1 MKFDMKEICR
11 EVNSR
16 ASEYAFRDLQ
26 KIRHMLNDKDIKNY
40 SIFSE
45 SKTVFEDYAFNYGGR
60 EEIQFNLGKTSA
72 IDSPHKEAL
81 RFGLAFSL
89 QPSQAFPD
97 PTQKL
102 KPYIERFNAL
112 LDSKPKLFSDYKF
125 SSDDGEWECVRKI
138 EAEEITLG
146 NFIFFGKTQEKYD
159 IDEILETFDQMFP
172 IYTAV
177 LGLSLESFESYKE
190 KEKLFYKTN
199 NQPATYRVLNAREAT
214 KSNIITV
221 CHTLIQNKLAEELE
235 AEYGKDNVSKEMS
248 VKSGKVD
255 VALHTEEGD
264 IYFEIKTAS
273 TSLGCINEAMGQLLY
288 YAYFPNKKA
297 AIEIVVVGKE
307 KLDSNSSIYLEHL
320 KKNLGLPISYRQV
333 KI

>member
-1 MKFDMKEICR
+1 MDFDMTEICR

-16 ASEYAFRDLQ
+16 ASEYVFRDLQ
-26 KIRHMLNDKDIKNY
+26 KIRHILNGKKITNY

-60 EEIQFNLGKTSA
+60 SEVQFNLGKTSV
-72 IDSPHKEAL
+72 IDPPHKEGL

-89 QPSQAFPD
+89 QPSQDFPN
-97 PTQKL
+97 PIQKL
-102 KPYIERFNAL
+102 KPYIDRFNAL
-112 LDSKPKLFSDYKF
+112 LDSKPNLFSDYKF
-125 SSDDGEWECVRKI
+125 YSDDGEWECVRKI
-138 EAEEITLG
+138 EAEEIVSG

-177 LGLSLESFESYKE
+177 LGLPPESFESYE
-190 KEKLFYKTN
+190 KESLFYKTD
-199 NQPATYRVLNAREAT
+199 NQPATYRILSAREAT

-221 CHTLIQNKLAEELE
+221 WHTLIQNRLAEELE

-288 YAYFPNKKA
+288 YAYFPNKKS

-307 KLDSNSSIYLEHL
+307 KLDNNSSIYLEHL
-320 KKNLGLPISYRQV
+320 KKSLGLPISYRQV

>member
-1 MKFDMKEICR
+1 MTEICR

-16 ASEYAFRDLQ
+16 ASEYAFKDLQ
-26 KIRHMLNDKDIKNY
+26 KIRHMLNGKDIKNH

-60 EEIQFNLGKTSA
+60 GEIQFNLGKTFV
-72 IDSPHKEAL
+72 IDPPHKESL

-89 QPSQAFPD
+89 HPSQAFPN
-97 PTQKL
+97 PIQKL
-102 KPYIERFNAL
+102 KPYIDRFNAL
-112 LDSKPKLFSDYKF
+112 LDSKPNLFSDYKF
-125 SSDDGEWECVRKI
+125 YSNDGEWQCVRKI
-138 EAEEITLG
+138 EAGEIVSG

-172 IYTAV
+172 IYTAI
-177 LGLSLESFESYKE
+177 LGLPLESFESYE
-190 KEKLFYKTN
+190 KESLFYKTD
-199 NQPATYRVLNAREAT
+199 NQPATYRIVSAREAT

-221 CHTLIQNKLAEELE
+221 WHTLIQNRLAEELE

-255 VALHTEEGD
+255 IALHTKEGD

-273 TSLGCINEAMGQLLY
+273 TSLGCINEAIGQLLY
-288 YAYFPNKKA
+288 YAYFPNKKS
-297 AIEIVVVGKE
+297 AIEIIVVGKE
-307 KLDSNSSIYLEHL
+307 KLDNNSSIYLEHL
-320 KKNLGLPISYRQV
+320 KKSLGLPISYRQV

>member
-1 MKFDMKEICR
+1 MKFDMKEICK
-11 EVNSR
+11 EVNSK
-16 ASEYAFRDLQ
+16 ATEYSFRDLQ
-26 KIRHMLNDKDIKNY
+26 KIRQAVNGKDIKNY

-60 EEIQFNLGKTSA
+60 EEIQFNIGKSTVIA
-72 IDSPHKEAL
+72 PPHKEGL

-89 QPSQAFPD
+89 QPSPSI
-97 PTQKL
+97 PNPIQKL

-112 LDSKPKLFSDYKF
+112 FDSKPELFSDYKF
-125 SSDDGEWECVRKI
+125 YSDDGEWEDVRKI
-138 EAEEITLG
+138 ESYEIFPK

-159 IDEILETFDQMFP
+159 VDEILETFDRMFP

-177 LGLSLESFESYKE
+177 LGLPLETFESCEE
-190 KEKLFYKTN
+190 KGSCFYKTN

-214 KSNIITV
+214 KSNIIIV

-235 AEYGKDNVSKEMS
+235 AEYGSNNVSKEMF
-248 VKSGKVD
+248 VNGGKVD
-255 VALHTEEGD
+255 IALHTKDGD

-273 TSLGCINEAMGQLLY
+273 TSLGCINEAIGQLLY
-288 YAYFPNKKA
+288 YAYFPDRKSV
-297 AIEIVVVGKE
+297 IEIIVVGKA
-307 KLDSNSSIYLEHL
+307 KLDNNASIYLKHL
-320 KKNLGLPISYRQV
+320 KKTFGLPISYRQV